1 MAQKELPQVNDA
13 ILETEIDLKN
23 LDESSKPLA
32 MAVRQ
37 AKAKTQEASKELRS
51 MQVSPFNLRVKAAPN
66 SFTELCCGD

>member
-51 MQVSPFNLRVKAAPN
+51 MQVSPFNLLVKAAPN